1 MPLVPSS
8 AKPPRFRDLRIRYK
22 LMVLHN
28 AFFLVLAAAVYYAV
42 IPLVDQHLAE
52 HVSQAAMEPETAA
65 DVLRQ
70 AKLQLFAALGGIYV
84 LAVLLL
90 ELFVMPRYVYQPI
103 DATLEADEAVQEGDR
118 LSEIIADR
126 LIPGDEIGDI
136 MRSRNAT
143 VAKLRDKERTLE
155 IALARLGELAQDLQR
170 KNDQLESA
178 RKGMAAQDR
187 LATIGLL
194 SASVAHEL
202 NTPLSVIRG
211 TVEKLLETVEEPF
224 ERARLER
231 VRRMADR
238 LHRISE
244 GLLDFSRVR
253 GEERRGPAALRPLLD
268 EAWSLIAIDDR
279 ASGVEFRNE
288 VSGEAYALGDYER
301 LMQVFV
307 NLLKNGLYALDGPG
321 AIWARSRNE
330 VEGGRPVVVVEVD
343 DNGQGIAPDLLPNL
357 FEAFVSTRLD
367 SRGTGL
373 GLTVADGIVQQH
385 GGRIDAANRPE
396 GGARLTVRLPA
407 AHAPR
412 AAEAPAEV

>member
-1 MPLVPSS
+1 MPFVPAS
-8 AKPPRFRDLRIRYK
+8 AKPPRFRDLRIRLK

-28 AFFLVLAAAVYYAV
+28 AFFLVLAVAVYYSV

-52 HVSQAAMEPETAA
+52 QVSQTAMEAETAR
-65 DVLRQ
+65 DVLTQ

-103 DATLEADEAVQEGDR
+103 HATLEADEAVQEGDR
-118 LSEIIADR
+118 LSELIPDKR
-126 LIPGDEIGDI
+126 IPGDEIGDI

-155 IALARLGELAQDLQR
+155 KALARLGELTQDLQR
-170 KNDQLESA
+170 KNDQLEHA

-194 SASVAHEL
+194 SSSVAHEL

-211 TVEKLLETVEEPF
+211 TVEKLLETVEAPL

-231 VRRMADR
+231 VGRMADR

-244 GLLDFSRVR
+244 GLLDFSRAR
-253 GEERRGPAALRPLLD
+253 GKEQRRPAPLRRLVD
-268 EAWSLIAIDDR
+268 EAWSLLALDDR
-279 ASGVEFRNE
+279 ASGVELFNE
-288 VSGEAYALGDYER
+288 IAADSYALGDYER

-321 AIWARSRNE
+321 AIWVRSRQE
-330 VEGGRPVVVVEVD
+330 LESGRPFVVIEVD
-343 DNGQGIAPDLLPNL
+343 DNGKGIPPDVLPNL
-357 FEAFVSTRLD
+357 FEAFVSARLD

-385 GGRIDAANRPE
+385 GGRIVAANRPE

-407 AHAPR
+407 ARAPKP
-412 AAEAPAEV
+412 AEAPAEV

>member
-1 MPLVPSS
+1 MPLVP
-8 AKPPRFRDLRIRYK
+8 ATARPPRFRDLRIRFK

-28 AFFLVLAAAVYYAV
+28 VFFLVLAGAVYYAV
-42 IPLVDQHLAE
+42 IPVVEQHLE
-52 HVSQAAMEPETAA
+52 QHIGAAQSGMDTPRA
-65 DVLRQ
+65 VLIR
-70 AKLQLFAALGGIYV
+70 AKLQLFAALGVIYV
-84 LAVLLL
+84 VAVLFL
-90 ELFVMPRYVYQPI
+90 ELFVMPRYVYRPI
-103 DATLEADEAVQEGDR
+103 HATLEADEAVQEGDR
-118 LSEIIADR
+118 LSELIPEE

-136 MRSRNAT
+136 MLSRNAT
-143 VAKLRDKERTLE
+143 VEKLREKELTLE
-155 IALARLGELAQDLQR
+155 RALARLGELAQDLQR
-170 KNDQLESA
+170 KNDQLENA

-211 TVEKLLETVEEPF
+211 TVEKLLETVDEPL

-231 VRRMADR
+231 VGRMADR

-244 GLLDFSRVR
+244 SLLDFSRVR
-253 GEERRGPAALRPLLD
+253 GDEQRRPAPLRSLLD
-268 EAWSLIAIDDR
+268 EAWSLLALDDR
-279 ASGVEFRNE
+279 AAGVRFVNDVEAD
-288 VSGEAYALGDYER
+288 AYALGDYER

-321 AIWARSRNE
+321 SIWARSRQEIQN
-330 VEGGRPVVVVEVD
+330 GRSWVVVEVD
-343 DNGQGIAPDLLPNL
+343 DSGKGIAPDVLPNL

-373 GLTVADGIVQQH
+373 GLTVAEGIVQQH
-385 GGRIDAANRPE
+385 GGQIVAANRPE

-407 AHAPR
+407 ARGPKP
-412 AAEAPAEV
+412 AAAPAVV

>member
-1 MPLVPSS
+1 MHPVLAS
-8 AKPPRFRDLRIRYK
+8 AKPTRFRDLRIRLK
-22 LMVLHN
+22 LMVMHN
-28 AFFLVLAAAVYYAV
+28 VFFLVLAGAVYYAV
-42 IPLVDQHLAE
+42 IPVVEQHLAD
-52 HVSQAAMEPETAA
+52 HSAQGLPETATPER
-65 DVLRQ
+65 VLTR
-70 AKLQLFAALGGIYV
+70 AKLQLFAALGVIYV
-84 LAVLLL
+84 LAVLTL

-103 DATLEADEAVQEGDR
+103 QATLEADEAVQDGDR
-118 LSEIIADR
+118 LSELIPDTR
-126 LIPGDEIGDI
+126 IPGDEIGDI

-143 VAKLRDKERTLE
+143 VEKLREKELTLE
-155 IALARLGELAQDLQR
+155 RALARLGELAQDLQR
-170 KNDQLESA
+170 KNDQLENA

-211 TVEKLLETVEEPF
+211 TVEKLLETVEEPQ

-231 VRRMADR
+231 VGRMADR
-238 LHRISE
+238 LHSISE

-253 GEERRGPAALRPLLD
+253 REEQRRPTSLRSLLD
-268 EAWSLIAIDDR
+268 EAWNLLALDDR
-279 ASGVEFRNE
+279 AAGVGFHNE
-288 VSGEAYALGDYER
+288 VDEEAYALGDYER

-321 AIWARSRNE
+321 AIWARSRQEIQN
-330 VEGGRPVVVVEVD
+330 GRSWVVVEVD
-343 DNGQGIAPDLLPNL
+343 DSGKGIPPDVLPSL

-385 GGRIDAANRPE
+385 GGQIVAANRPE

-407 AHAPR
+407 AEAPKP
-412 AAEAPAEV
+412 AEAPAEV

>member
-1 MPLVPSS
+1 MPLVSAR
-8 AKPPRFRDLRIRYK
+8 AKPPQFRDLRIRVK

-28 AFFLVLAAAVYYAV
+28 AFFLVLAVAVYYAA
-42 IPLVDQHLAE
+42 IPLVDQNLAG
-52 HVSQAAMEPETAA
+52 HISQTAIEAETAA
-65 DVLRQ
+65 DVLWQ

-90 ELFVMPRYVYQPI
+90 ELFVMPRYVYQPLQ
-103 DATLEADEAVQEGDR
+103 ATLDADEAVQEGDR
-118 LSEIIADR
+118 LSELIPEKR
-126 LIPGDEIGDI
+126 IPGDEIGDI

-143 VAKLRDKERTLE
+143 VAKLREKERTLE
-155 IALARLGELAQDLQR
+155 KALARLGELAQDLRR
-170 KNDQLESA
+170 KNDQLENA

-194 SASVAHEL
+194 SSSVAHEL

-211 TVEKLLETVEEPF
+211 TVEKLLETVDGQA

-231 VRRMADR
+231 AGRMADR

-253 GEERRGPAALRPLLD
+253 GEEQRAPAALRQLVD
-268 EAWSLIAIDDR
+268 EAWSLLALDDR
-279 ASGVEFRNE
+279 ASAVQLVNE
-288 VSGEAYALGDYER
+288 VDQQAYALGDYER

-321 AIWARSRNE
+321 AIWVRSRQEIEN
-330 VEGGRPVVVVEVD
+330 GRPFVVVEVD
-343 DNGQGIAPDLLPNL
+343 DSGEGIPPDVLPSL
-357 FEAFVSTRLD
+357 FEAFVSSRLD

-385 GGRIDAANRPE
+385 GGRIVAANRPE

-407 AHAPR
+407 ARAPKP
-412 AAEAPAEV
+412 AAAPAEA

>member
-1 MPLVPSS
+1 MSLVPAS
-8 AKPPRFRDLRIRYK
+8 AKPPRFRDLRIRLK

-28 AFFLVLAAAVYYAV
+28 AFFFVLASAVYYSV
-42 IPLVDQHLAE
+42 IPLVEQHLEE
-52 HVSQAAMEPETAA
+52 HVSQTLAETETPG
-65 DVLRQ
+65 DVLTR
-70 AKLQLFAALGGIYV
+70 AKLQLFAALGVIYV

-90 ELFVMPRYVYQPI
+90 ELLVMPRYVYQPI
-103 DATLEADEAVQEGDR
+103 HATLEADEAVQEGER
-118 LSEIIADR
+118 RAELIPEQR
-126 LIPGDEIGDI
+126 IPGDEIGDI

-143 VAKLRDKERTLE
+143 VAKLREKEQTLE
-155 IALARLGELAQDLQR
+155 RALARLGELAQDLQR
-170 KNDQLESA
+170 KNDQLENA

-211 TVEKLLETVEEPF
+211 TIEKLLETVEDPL

-231 VRRMADR
+231 VGRMADR

-244 GLLDFSRVR
+244 SLLDFSRVR
-253 GEERRGPAALRPLLD
+253 GDEQRRPEPLHSLLD
-268 EAWSLIAIDDR
+268 EAWSLLALDDR
-279 ASGVEFRNE
+279 AAGVRFVNDIAP
-288 VSGEAYALGDYER
+288 EAYALGDYER

-321 AIWARSRNE
+321 TIWARSRQE
-330 VEGGRPVVVVEVD
+330 VENGRPLVVIEVD
-343 DNGQGIAPDLLPNL
+343 DSGKGIPPDVLPNL

-373 GLTVADGIVQQH
+373 GLTVAEGIVQQH
-385 GGRIDAANRPE
+385 GGQIVAANRPE

-407 AHAPR
+407 AQVPKP
-412 AAEAPAEV
+412 AEAPAEV

>member
-1 MPLVPSS
+1 M
-8 AKPPRFRDLRIRYK
+8 K

-28 AFFLVLAAAVYYAV
+28 AFFLVLAAGVYYAV
-42 IPLVDQHLAE
+42 IPLVEQHLDE
-52 HVSQAAMEPETAA
+52 PAAAA
-65 DVLRQ
+65 SAVRPSGDVVMR
-70 AKLQLFAALGGIYV
+70 AKLQLFAALGVIYV

-90 ELFVMPRYVYQPI
+90 ELLVMPRYVYQPI
-103 DATLEADEAVQEGDR
+103 QATLEADEAVQDGDR
-118 LSEIIADR
+118 LSEVIPETR
-126 LIPGDEIGDI
+126 IPGDEIGDI

-143 VAKLRDKERTLE
+143 VEKLREKELTLE
-155 IALARLGELAQDLQR
+155 RALARLGELAQDLQR
-170 KNDQLESA
+170 KNDQLENA

-211 TVEKLLETVEEPF
+211 TVEKLLETVDNGH

-231 VRRMADR
+231 VGRMADR

-244 GLLDFSRVR
+244 SLLDFSRVR
-253 GEERRGPAALRPLLD
+253 GEEQRRPASLRTLLD
-268 EAWSLIAIDDR
+268 EAWGLLAFDDR
-279 ASGVEFRNE
+279 ASGVQFAND
-288 VSGEAYALGDYER
+288 VAPQAYALGDYER

-321 AIWARSRNE
+321 VIHAQSRTE
-330 VEGGRPVVVVEVD
+330 IDKGSSYVVVDVD
-343 DNGQGIAPDLLPNL
+343 DTGPGIPPDVLPSL

-373 GLTVADGIVQQH
+373 GLTVAEGIVQQH
-385 GGRIDAANRPE
+385 GGQIVAANRPE
-396 GGARLTVRLPA
+396 GGARLTVKLPA
-407 AHAPR
+407 ARVPKP
-412 AAEAPAEV
+412 AEAPAEV